1 MYCIKCGKNIPKDSL
16 YCPKCGMQQKG
27 IRPHYSNQPIDEP
40 VKVNIAT
47 IVGAILVLIALVFNA
62 IAIFKT
68 SAPLEYYTIWDLF
81 AITGTTIS
89 LIGLFGCLEK
99 DEKGKNLAISSIVI
113 GSLSFLYD
121 LLEIIQFLILLYN

>member
-16 YCPKCGMQQKG
+16 YCPKCGTQQKG
-27 IRPHYSNQPIDEP
+27 IRPHYSNQPIDES
-40 VKVNIAT
+40 VKTNIAT
-47 IVGAILVLIALVFNA
+47 IIGAILVLIALVFNA

-99 DEKGKNLAISSIVI
+99 DEKGKKPCNIRYCNRLAFVFIRSAGNYSI
-113 GSLSFLYD
+113 FNF
-121 LLEIIQFLILLYN
+121 II